1 MSSPVPTAP
10 GRARTHAEAGELL
23 RRPFAPGAIGFRAM
37 TKVTFAGVPYGG
49 AQVAA
54 FLGAQS
60 VLQRLNHVV
69 PGRWRQQ
76 FTPVAGELV
85 PAESRKLYLA
95 CRLTITL
102 PADPG
107 GPDVEAIYEDI
118 GEMDAG
124 SFAGLKALYSDARKR
139 AAVAAGIGAYL
150 YTALAPVVLPIG
162 PGERQVQAIRRG
174 QGKPDLL
181 AISTATEEWL
191 RQGYEARMNTDA
203 VKRDLGPIL
212 AHGEPETGMGQG
224 EAAEGNETPAETPT
238 HEPPAAARGGQRR
251 GDGRLR
257 RARTERGVSRPA
269 RSRLAAQAAAAG
281 YPADLLALIAHAT
294 LPRHRPGERLEDA
307 HVEQVTD
314 AVEVLAQA
322 GYSAANL
329 RALLADYQ
337 RRHGGGWRERF
348 WARALRIASV
358 RYRHPHVYGPS
369 PCEADPDRLAAQPH
383 PAKPPARAA

>member
-60 VLQRLNHVV
+60 VVQRLNHVV
-69 PGRWRQQ
+69 PGRWRHQ

-107 GPDVEAIYEDI
+107 GPEVEATYEDV

-124 SFAGLKALYSDARKR
+124 SLAGLKALYSDARKR
-139 AAVAAGIGAYL
+139 AGVAAGIGAYL

-162 PGERQVQAIRRG
+162 PGEHQVHAIRRG

-191 RQGYEARMNTDA
+191 RHGYEARMNTDA

-224 EAAEGNETPAETPT
+224 EAAEGNETPAEMPT
-238 HEPPAAARGGQRR
+238 HEPPASTGQPASEAQGNGVVTVDFGGL
-251 GDGRLR
+251 G
-257 RARTERGVSRPA
+257 P
-269 RSRLAAQAAAAG
+269 
-281 YPADLLALIAHAT
+281 
-294 LPRHRPGERLEDA
+294 
-307 HVEQVTD
+307 
-314 AVEVLAQA
+314 
-322 GYSAANL
+322 SAA
-329 RALLADYQ
+329 
-337 RRHGGGWRERF
+337 
-348 WARALRIASV
+348 
-358 RYRHPHVYGPS
+358 
-369 PCEADPDRLAAQPH
+369 
-383 PAKPPARAA
+383 